1 MFFIFVFGIIKR
13 SNFIEVKKMKEKIHP
28 KYEPVEVVCACGAK
42 FLTRSTMKTI
52 KLDICSGCHP
62 FFTGKQKVLDTEGRV
77 DKFNK
82 KFSKAEGKAVARK
95 PKTVVK
101 AKAKVKKAVKIKK
114 IIVAGDEKK
123 APPKKVKKEAKET
136 AKK

>member
-1 MFFIFVFGIIKR
+1 
-13 SNFIEVKKMKEKIHP
+13 MKEKIHP
-28 KYEPVEVVCACGAK
+28 KYQEVEVNCACGAK
-42 FLTRSTMKTI
+42 FTTRSTMKSI
-52 KLDICSGCHP
+52 KLDICSECHP

-82 KFSKAEGKAVARK
+82 KFAASEGKLIARK

-101 AKAKVKKAVKIKK
+101 AQAKMKAPVKIKK

-123 APPKKVKKEAKET
+123 APVKKAKKEA
-136 AKK
+136 AK